1 MNRAMLSFFAALL
14 LVACGSAQPQAGANA
29 TTTPAATV
37 SSATTTTAT
46 AASSG
51 ASGTTRVGLDWTP
64 NTNHTGLYVAQSNGW
79 YGERGLNVEIVQAQE
94 GGTVEQLVAAGR
106 LDFAISFQESVTQA
120 RVEGLPIVSVAA
132 IVQHNT
138 SGFASRADAGIR
150 SPKDWEGKR
159 YGGSGSP
166 IEQAVLKGLMECAGA
181 DFSKLQFVDVG
192 SADFFVAT
200 ERGDIDLA
208 WIYEGWTGM
217 EAQERDIPITTVM
230 MRDLDCIPDYYT
242 PVLITSEK
250 MIAEQ
255 PDRVR
260 RFVAATS
267 AGYQFA
273 ISNPD
278 QAADL
283 LLAAAPELDAG
294 LVKRSQQYLATQYQA
309 EAPRW
314 GEQNVAIWRGYA
326 DWMAERKL
334 IDRNIDPQRAFT
346 NAFLPEQ
353 P

>member
-1 MNRAMLSFFAALL
+1 MNRALLSFVAALL
-14 LVACGSAQPQAGANA
+14 LTACGSAQPQAGASEA
-29 TTTPAATV
+29 TNAATIAPSTV
-37 SSATTTTAT
+37 SA
-46 AASSG
+46 
-51 ASGTTRVGLDWTP
+51 TTRVGLDWTP
-64 NTNHTGLYVAQSNGW
+64 NTNHTGLYVAQSDGL
-79 YGERGLNVEIVQAQE
+79 YAERGLNVEIVQAQE

-106 LDFAISFQESVTQA
+106 LDFGISYQESVTQA

-138 SGFASRADAGIR
+138 SGFASRADANIS

-159 YGGSGSP
+159 YGGGGSP
-166 IEQAVLKGLMECAGA
+166 IERAVLKGLMECAGA
-181 DFSKLQFVDVG
+181 DFSTLQFVDVG
-192 SADFFVAT
+192 STDFFVAT

-217 EAQERDIPITTVM
+217 EAEERDMPITTVM

-250 MIAEQ
+250 LIAEQ

-260 RFVAATS
+260 NFVAATS

-273 ISNPD
+273 ISKPD
-278 QAADL
+278 QAAAV

-294 LVKRSQQYLATQYQA
+294 LVKRSQQYLATRYQA

-314 GEQNVAIWRGYA
+314 GEQNIAVWRGYA
-326 DWMAERKL
+326 DWMAEHKL
-334 IDRNIDPQRAFT
+334 LDSTIDPERAFT